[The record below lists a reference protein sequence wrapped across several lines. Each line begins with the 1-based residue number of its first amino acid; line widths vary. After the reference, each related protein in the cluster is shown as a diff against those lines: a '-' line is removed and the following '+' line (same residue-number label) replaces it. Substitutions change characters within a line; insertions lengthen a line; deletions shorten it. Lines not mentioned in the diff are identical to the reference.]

1 MKKLIRK
8 ELLARV
14 RTCGDI
20 GLPRA
25 TVVRLV
31 LDVFPQCAERDVAD
45 AIDYALAKGFLAKK
59 PSALDAGDERLILTG
74 AGYDVLDA
82 ANFAS

>member
-8 ELLARV
+8 EILTRV

-31 LDVFPQCAERDVAD
+31 RDVFPHVPEKDVAD
-45 AIDYALAKGFLAKK
+45 AVDYALAKGFLKK
-59 PSALDAGDERLILTG
+59 QPSALDAGDERLILTG

-82 ANFAS
+82 ANSAS